1 MTQALDD
8 DGRALTAALDGTSGL
23 AGLADLLADDGDS
36 EWLAGARSRLGD
48 VLLAA
53 GVVSGPELERALDA
67 QRSVVGTRRRLGHL
81 LVDLGIATER
91 QIADALA
98 EQLNLEVVDL
108 TKTAVAPETV
118 RLLPRAVSQRLGMIV
133 IAREGRRLTL
143 AVSDPTDVVAL
154 DDVRLHTGASELVV
168 RVATE
173 TQVRDHLTR
182 TWSLAEDSSDVST
195 FFDSDVVRAR
205 DEEVADSRDDA
216 PTVRLVTIVL
226 ADAVRV
232 GASDIH
238 VEPQRD
244 GLRIRYRV
252 DGVLREVMTL
262 PRGAHASIV
271 SRFKIVSGLDI
282 AERRVPQDGRT
293 RITVDGRQI
302 DARVSTLPSV
312 HGEKVVIRLL
322 AQADRLQPLAETGL
336 DDDQLTVVRRALA
349 SPQGLVLITGP
360 TGSGKTSTLYSALQE
375 IHTPERNIVTIE
387 DPVELQVPGL
397 TQVQVHERSGLTFSR
412 GLRAVLRQ
420 DPDVVLVGEVRDL
433 ETAELAMRA
442 ALTGHLVLTT
452 LHTNGA
458 LASVARLV
466 DMGLEPYVVGS
477 ALTAVVAQRLVRRP
491 CPSCAVPHDPDPAV
505 LHALGLDPRLLAD
518 ATPVLGAGCSE
529 CGGTGYRGRT
539 GVFELL
545 EVDQELRQVLLSDP
559 TERAIGAAAAGMA
572 TLQDAAVAKALDGL
586 TTFDEVLRVSPRV

>member
-1 MTQALDD
+1 VTHALDD
-8 DGRALTAALDGTSGL
+8 DGHGLMTGLDVPDALE
-23 AGLADLLADDGDS
+23 GLADLLADEGS
-36 EWLAGARSRLGD
+36 GWPGATRSRLGD
-48 VLLAA
+48 VLLDA
-53 GVVSGPELERALDA
+53 GIVTEPELHQALEA
-67 QRSVVGTRRRLGHL
+67 QRAVVGVRRRLGHV

-98 EQLNLEVVDL
+98 AQLHLEVVDL
-108 TKTAVAPETV
+108 TKIAVSPDTV
-118 RLLPRAVSQRLGMIV
+118 RLLPRGVAARLGMIV
-133 IAREGRRLTL
+133 IAKDGRRLTL

-154 DDVRLHTGASELVV
+154 DDVRLHTGATELVV

-173 TQVRDHLTR
+173 TQVRAHLTR

-195 FFDSDVVRAR
+195 FFDDAARAHE
-205 DEEVADSRDDA
+205 EEVLVARNDA

-244 GLRIRYRV
+244 ELRIRYRV
-252 DGVLREVMTL
+252 DGVLREVMTV

-271 SRFKIVSGLDI
+271 SRFKIISGLDI
-282 AERRVPQDGRT
+282 AERRLPQDGRT
-293 RITVDGRQI
+293 RINVDGRAI

-322 AQADRLQPLAETGL
+322 TQADRLQPLAETGL
-336 DDDQLTVVRRALA
+336 DAEQLVEVRRALD

-375 IHTPERNIVTIE
+375 LRTSELNIVTLE
-387 DPVELQVPGL
+387 DPVELQVPGV

-442 ALTGHLVLTT
+442 SLTGHLVLTT

-466 DMGLEPYVVGS
+466 DMGLESYVVGS

-491 CPSCAVPHDPDPAV
+491 CPSCAVPHEPDPAM
-505 LHALGLDPRLLAD
+505 LRALGVDPRLLED
-518 ATPVLGAGCSE
+518 ATPVLGAGCAE

-539 GVFELL
+539 GVFEMIV
-545 EVDQELRQVLLSDP
+545 VDQALRHVLLSDP
-559 TERAIGAAAAGMA
+559 SERAIGAATAGMP

-586 TTFDEVLRVSPRV
+586 TTFEEVVRVSPRV